1 MDALMLVII
10 LILINITVEVAAL
23 FTGLLVDEGIV
34 TPEGKY
40 LITWFNISLQY
51 QEWLNMVV
59 YCLNI

>member
-10 LILINITVEVAAL
+10 LILINIIDITVEVAAL

-40 LITWFNISLQY
+40 LITWFNILLQY
-51 QEWLNMVV
+51 HKSG
-59 YCLNI
+59 

>member
-1 MDALMLVII
+1 MLVII
-10 LILINITVEVAAL
+10 LILINIIDITVEVAAL

>member
-10 LILINITVEVAAL
+10 LINIINITVEDAAL

-40 LITWFNISLQY
+40 LITWFNILLQY
-51 QEWLNMVV
+51 HKSG
-59 YCLNI
+59 